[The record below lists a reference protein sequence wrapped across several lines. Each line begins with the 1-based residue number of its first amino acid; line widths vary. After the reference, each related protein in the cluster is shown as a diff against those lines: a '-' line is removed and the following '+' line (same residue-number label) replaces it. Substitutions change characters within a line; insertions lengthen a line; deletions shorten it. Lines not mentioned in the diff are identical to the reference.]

1 MKRLWDL
8 NICICIVVTFL
19 FELLDGSNM
28 IPSQY
33 RLAIAAIILIFDAI
47 FAIYAIIESRKKN
60 HSIKMFLDDYVCT
73 LVPATIF
80 MLLVFN
86 FGPLKY
92 RNEVKSAAILYLI
105 IGLVYNFVKDWKS
118 MKSVSKNRW
127 IILVILFVLDA
138 IILRYLLN
146 DRMKE
151 NKSKEVFL
159 QTDIFVLILLIV
171 LIPLHLDIVHPIIG
185 AVLSGS
191 VIIYQV
197 IAITHNIKERR
208 KKKKK
213 KKSVAIPSV

>member
-1 MKRLWDL
+1 M
-8 NICICIVVTFL
+8 

-73 LVPATIF
+73 LVSATIF

-86 FGPLKY
+86 VGPLKY

-118 MKSVSKNRW
+118 IKSTSKNNR
-127 IILVILFVLDA
+127 
-138 IILRYLLN
+138 
-146 DRMKE
+146 
-151 NKSKEVFL
+151 
-159 QTDIFVLILLIV
+159 
-171 LIPLHLDIVHPIIG
+171 
-185 AVLSGS
+185 LS
-191 VIIYQV
+191 
-197 IAITHNIKERR
+197 
-208 KKKKK
+208 
-213 KKSVAIPSV
+213 

>member
-19 FELLDGSNM
+19 FEFLDGSNM

-60 HSIKMFLDDYVCT
+60 HSIKMFLDNTVST

-86 FGPLKY
+86 VGPLKH

-105 IGLVYNFVKDWKS
+105 IGLVYNFVKDKKS
-118 MKSVSKNRW
+118 IKSTSKNNR
-127 IILVILFVLDA
+127 
-138 IILRYLLN
+138 
-146 DRMKE
+146 
-151 NKSKEVFL
+151 
-159 QTDIFVLILLIV
+159 
-171 LIPLHLDIVHPIIG
+171 
-185 AVLSGS
+185 LS
-191 VIIYQV
+191 
-197 IAITHNIKERR
+197 
-208 KKKKK
+208 
-213 KKSVAIPSV
+213 

>member
-1 MKRLWDL
+1 MKKFLNL
-8 NICICIVVTFL
+8 NICICILVTFL
-19 FELLDGSNM
+19 FEFLDGSNM

-33 RLAIAAIILIFDAI
+33 RLAIAAIILIIDAI
-47 FAIYAIIESRKKN
+47 CAIIAIVESRKKN

-73 LVPATIF
+73 LVSATIF
-80 MLLVFN
+80 TLLVFN
-86 FGPLKY
+86 VVPSRF
-92 RNEVKSAAILYLI
+92 RSEVESITVLYLI

-159 QTDIFVLILLIV
+159 QTDIFVLISLIV

-197 IAITHNIKERR
+197 IAITHNIKGRR

>member
-28 IPSQY
+28 ISSQY

-60 HSIKMFLDDYVCT
+60 HSIKMFLDDDVCT

-118 MKSVSKNRW
+118 IKSTSKNNR
-127 IILVILFVLDA
+127 
-138 IILRYLLN
+138 
-146 DRMKE
+146 
-151 NKSKEVFL
+151 
-159 QTDIFVLILLIV
+159 
-171 LIPLHLDIVHPIIG
+171 
-185 AVLSGS
+185 LS
-191 VIIYQV
+191 
-197 IAITHNIKERR
+197 
-208 KKKKK
+208 
-213 KKSVAIPSV
+213 

>member
-60 HSIKMFLDDYVCT
+60 HSIKMFLDHTVST

-105 IGLVYNFVKDWKS
+105 ISLVYNFVKDWKS
-118 MKSVSKNRW
+118 MKSVSKNNR
-127 IILVILFVLDA
+127 
-138 IILRYLLN
+138 
-146 DRMKE
+146 
-151 NKSKEVFL
+151 
-159 QTDIFVLILLIV
+159 
-171 LIPLHLDIVHPIIG
+171 
-185 AVLSGS
+185 LS
-191 VIIYQV
+191 
-197 IAITHNIKERR
+197 
-208 KKKKK
+208 
-213 KKSVAIPSV
+213 

>member
-28 IPSQY
+28 ISSQY

-60 HSIKMFLDDYVCT
+60 HSIKMFLDNTVST

-86 FGPLKY
+86 VGPLKY

-118 MKSVSKNRW
+118 IKSTSKNNR
-127 IILVILFVLDA
+127 
-138 IILRYLLN
+138 
-146 DRMKE
+146 
-151 NKSKEVFL
+151 
-159 QTDIFVLILLIV
+159 
-171 LIPLHLDIVHPIIG
+171 
-185 AVLSGS
+185 LS
-191 VIIYQV
+191 
-197 IAITHNIKERR
+197 
-208 KKKKK
+208 
-213 KKSVAIPSV
+213 